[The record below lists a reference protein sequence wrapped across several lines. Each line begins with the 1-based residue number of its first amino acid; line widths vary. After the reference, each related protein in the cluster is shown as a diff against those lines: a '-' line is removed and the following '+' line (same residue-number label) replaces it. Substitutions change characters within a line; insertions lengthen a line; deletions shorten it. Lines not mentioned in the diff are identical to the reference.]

1 MDGIPD
7 RAAATG
13 GVAGSGGV
21 PAGGRAPASCDAPAP
36 GPGPDPET
44 GGELADRLLRLTR
57 HMHRAHRR
65 NLQPLGITPAMSR
78 VMRVVVSSAESP
90 RMVDLAQR
98 LGVVPRAVTTLVDSL
113 EESGLVRRVPD
124 PASRRVV
131 RVELTEQGAEALQ
144 ALREARRSAA
154 AELLA
159 PLSAGQ
165 REQLDGLL
173 TALEGDRP
181 GEV

>member
-1 MDGIPD
+1 MATDGIPD
-7 RAAATG
+7 
-13 GVAGSGGV
+13 S
-21 PAGGRAPASCDAPAP
+21 APAP
-36 GPGPDPET
+36 LPDPET

-78 VMRVVVSSAESP
+78 VMRVVVRSTEPP
-90 RMVDLAQR
+90 RMVDLAQQ
-98 LGVVPRAVTTLVDSL
+98 LGVVARAVTSLVDSL
-113 EESGLVRRVPD
+113 EESGLVRRMPD

-131 RVELTEQGAEALQ
+131 RVELTERGTAALQ
-144 ALREARRSAA
+144 ALREARLAA
-154 AELLA
+154 AEELLA

-173 TALEGDRP
+173 AALEGDRP
-181 GEV
+181 DRP